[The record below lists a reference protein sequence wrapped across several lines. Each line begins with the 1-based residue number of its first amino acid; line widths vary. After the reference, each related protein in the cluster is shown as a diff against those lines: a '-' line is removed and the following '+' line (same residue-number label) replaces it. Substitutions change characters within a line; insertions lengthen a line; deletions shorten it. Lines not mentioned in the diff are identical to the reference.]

1 MTDDRTQI
9 LSQAILDMASGE
21 RTGDVLRAQISALS
35 ASICGIVGMSGGD
48 RAAAIRCA
56 EAAGR
61 DIKGLT
67 ELHFGRV
74 ECRPVGQGQKTPSGH

>member
-1 MTDDRTQI
+1 MLNI
-9 LSQAILDMASGE
+9 ASGE
-21 RTGDVLRAQISALS
+21 RTDDVLRAHVTAL
-35 ASICGIVGMSGGD
+35 ATSICGIVAMGGGD
-48 RAAAIRCA
+48 LAAAIKCA

-74 ECRPVGQGQKTPSGH
+74 EFRPAERGQKTPSGH